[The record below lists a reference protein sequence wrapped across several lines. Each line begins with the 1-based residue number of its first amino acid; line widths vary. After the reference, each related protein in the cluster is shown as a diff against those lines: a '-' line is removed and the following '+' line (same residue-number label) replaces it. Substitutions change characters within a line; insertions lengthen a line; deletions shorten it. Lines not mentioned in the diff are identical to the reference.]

1 MFKLWNKILLCS
13 GLFFPSLTLADVN
26 IAVVA
31 PLAGDYEKLGKELVS
46 GARIAVN
53 EINRHGGL
61 NGEKV
66 NLVVVDDQCNDSLA
80 VSTAQMIAVNS
91 SPKDKM
97 NLVIGPYCQNALKD
111 VASIYAKAKILQIV
125 PTSIS
130 GYELLNKPNS
140 TIALVGNSEQQS
152 LAFFTYYL
160 KNFDLQKMA
169 LVYNGANKEIVGVAS
184 ALQEEF
190 FKAGKMLDFKSYN
203 FTSYDGDYEQLAEDI
218 LKEKSKVVLVLGDH
232 KEVTKLAKEL
242 KSEDENVAVFVN
254 RYQIEGY
261 YGKKMGKY
269 ANGTYFLSLPTLKE
283 NTEFTETLVKMRL
296 LGIEPQG
303 LSVYSYSAVKLWA
316 DMVEKA
322 DSYKFDK
329 LSALAKNMTFNTA
342 WGEETFVNGMPKSPL
357 NYSIYHHND
366 GEYTQVY

>member
-1 MFKLWNKILLCS
+1 MFKLLSKIVLI
-13 GLFFPSLTLADVN
+13 GLIILPVAARADVN
-26 IAVVA
+26 IAVIA
-31 PLAGDYEKLGKELVS
+31 PMAGDYENLGKELIS

-53 EINRHGGL
+53 EINHDGGL

-80 VSTAQMIAVNS
+80 ISTAQMISVNS

-111 VASIYAKAKILQIV
+111 VSAIYNKAKILQIV

-130 GYELLNKPNS
+130 GYELVNKPNS

-190 FKAGKMLDFKSYN
+190 FKSGKMLDFKSYN
-203 FTSYDGDYEQLAEDI
+203 FTSYDGDYAQLAEDI
-218 LKEKSKVVLVLGDH
+218 INDKSKVVLILGNR

-242 KSEDENVAVFVN
+242 KSEDKNLAVFVN

-261 YGKKMGKY
+261 YGEKMGKY

-296 LGIEPQG
+296 LGIEPEG

-316 DMVEKA
+316 DMVKEA

-329 LSALAKNMTFNTA
+329 LSALAKNMTLNTA
-342 WGEETFVNGMPKSPL
+342 WGEETFVNGMPKSPV
-357 NYSIYHHND
+357 NYSIYQLSG